1 MEEEEQK
8 SLAPIGCV
16 SYPWATF
23 HGVHE
28 FVILRN
34 SLEKV
39 SEREM
44 MLCGQMLKPRGNN
57 GRSGRQTEMVS
68 EVADSDPGEAVLPSD
83 VKKWQ
88 VALEARKSQRMRS
101 S

>member
-1 MEEEEQK
+1 MTKPFNPPSINGTELAAETIPRQHAVEEEEQK

-44 MLCGQMLKPRGNN
+44 MLCEQMLKPRGNN
-57 GRSGRQTEMVS
+57 GRSG
-68 EVADSDPGEAVLPSD
+68 
-83 VKKWQ
+83 
-88 VALEARKSQRMRS
+88 
-101 S
+101 